1 MLPVYCEHFGLT
13 RAPFNVTP
21 DPSFLYLSGSHKEA
35 LAQLI
40 YGIRTRRGLV
50 VLTGDVGT
58 GKTTLIQSLLE
69 EIHDGHTRCALLFGL
84 AGSPQDLLGSLCQEF
99 GLISPLEKQKETP
112 EYLALLNRFLIDSYQ
127 NGDNV
132 VVIIDEAQNL
142 PVEVLERARLL
153 SNFETKQDKLLQ
165 IVLVGQ
171 PELSERLNEPELR
184 QLKQRVAL
192 RHHLSFLNFSECKEY
207 IAKRLEISGGA
218 TSLFSEGAIQA
229 VRNYSEGIPRLINI
243 ICDNGLLSAYVSRQ
257 PSVDQAMIKEIA
269 QGLHLTARRRGLQKR
284 KNVRTKS
291 KDISNRDRVDRPL
304 DVTPSAD
311 VERQNFVNDQSAV
324 NATLGAE
331 LSKGAPRSTDTPKAD
346 AGAARSAEPV
356 LALVPEELFQAM
368 TSALTEATGP
378 MAAVILREHLVAMG
392 ESTGTFP
399 MNRLEQLL
407 DQTGSEIA
415 NEKLRERFRR
425 RMCEEI
431 YALKA
436 GISKK

>member
-1 MLPVYCEHFGLT
+1 MT

-21 DPSFLYLSGSHKEA
+21 DPSFLYLSAGHKEA

-50 VLTGDVGT
+50 VLTGEVGT

-69 EIHDGHTRCALLFGL
+69 QINDGHTRCALLFGL
-84 AGSPQDLLGSLCQEF
+84 AGSPQDLLRSLCQEF
-99 GLISPLEKQKETP
+99 GLISPLEKHKETP
-112 EYLALLNRFLIDSYQ
+112 EYLTLLNRFLFDSYQ

-142 PVEVLERARLL
+142 PAEVLERARLL

-207 IAKRLEISGGA
+207 IAKRLEISGA
-218 TSLFSEGAIQA
+218 AASLFSEGAIQA
-229 VRNYSEGIPRLINI
+229 VGNYSEGIPRLINI
-243 ICDNGLLSAYVSRQ
+243 ICDNGLLSAYVLRK
-257 PSVDQAMIKEIA
+257 PSVDQAMIDEIA
-269 QGLHLTARRRGLQKR
+269 QDLHLTAPRRGIHKR

-291 KDISNRDRVDRPL
+291 KDISNRDRVDRPP
-304 DVTPSAD
+304 DVTARAD
-311 VERQNFVNDQSAV
+311 GERQNFVNHQSAV
-324 NATLGAE
+324 NATSRAE
-331 LSKGAPRSTDTPKAD
+331 LISADRQRSARSTDTPKVEASVD
-346 AGAARSAEPV
+346 SRAEPV
-356 LALVPEELFQAM
+356 SALVPEELFQAM

-392 ESTGTFP
+392 ESKGTFP
-399 MNRLEQLL
+399 MHRLEQLL

-431 YALKA
+431 YAFKA